1 MSADPGYF
9 TPMVVE
15 FSADTILS
23 AILIFLWL
31 MQRKE
36 KHALCWGMAQISI
49 MAAACYGLP
58 AKFIAAVAYLF
69 VRFIACD
76 RHGRLLGGTQFFIGK
91 LRAHQCAGWRRVFWS
106 AAAYSI
112 SCGVGIPPG

>member
-1 MSADPGYF
+1 MSAHPGYF

-36 KHALCWGMAQISI
+36 KHALCWGVAQISI

-58 AKFIAAVAYLF
+58 ARI
-69 VRFIACD
+69 
-76 RHGRLLGGTQFFIGK
+76 
-91 LRAHQCAGWRRVFWS
+91 
-106 AAAYSI
+106 
-112 SCGVGIPPG
+112 